1 MAAKNQRATPLVL
14 DSFEQVELRPVS
26 GAYDDQSQTW
36 AGASDA
42 IADTVAT
49 RQTHH
54 KGEDH

>member
-1 MAAKNQRATPLVL
+1 MAENQRVMPLVL
-14 DSFEQVELRPVS
+14 DTFERVELRPVS
-26 GAYDDQSQTW
+26 GAYDHQSQTW
-36 AGASDA
+36 VGASDA

>member
-1 MAAKNQRATPLVL
+1 MAGNQLAMPLVL

-26 GAYDDQSQTW
+26 GAYDHQSQKW
-36 AGASDA
+36 VGASNA